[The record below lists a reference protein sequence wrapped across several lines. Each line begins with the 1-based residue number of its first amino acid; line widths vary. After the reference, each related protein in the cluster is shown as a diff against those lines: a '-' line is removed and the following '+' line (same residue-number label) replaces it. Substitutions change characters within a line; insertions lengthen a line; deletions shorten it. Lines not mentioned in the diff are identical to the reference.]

1 MKCIILY
8 LGIGYAWVS
17 ECSDVVIDIVHL
29 VLIDYVASESS
40 SVNKVFPAYF
50 TFVTAFVPGVLGLVT
65 VLLSVPFLS
74 LEFTKLI

>member
-1 MKCIILY
+1 MKCIIFY
-8 LGIGYAWVS
+8 LGIGYIWVS

-40 SVNKVFPAYF
+40 SVNKVFPTYF
-50 TFVTAFVPGVLGLVT
+50 SFVTAFVPGVLGLVT

-74 LEFTKLI
+74 LAFTKLI